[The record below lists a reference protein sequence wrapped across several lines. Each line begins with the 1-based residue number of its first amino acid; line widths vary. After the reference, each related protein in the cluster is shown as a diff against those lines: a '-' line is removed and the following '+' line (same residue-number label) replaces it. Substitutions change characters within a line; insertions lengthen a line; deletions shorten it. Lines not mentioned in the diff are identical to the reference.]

1 MTRTLPSALP
11 SRLRPLA
18 APRLTSCLVA
28 FAFIVMSAQASAQA
42 PSTEQQL
49 KALQEQVNLLKEKTA
64 LISAQAEL
72 DSARAQGQFARLAGI
87 KAGLDSVGPPP
98 GKEGK
103 LTITA
108 GTAGALLLK
117 LKTPMFNGLD
127 EAAANIA
134 QTIVA
139 QKERLGG
146 AVVIAADADIQVAL
160 QAAATQR
167 SLEQAAT
174 ALADSMDAIR
184 QSGINTAA
192 VLPAIAGAGLLL
204 NTLNDFSK
212 LFRTDRSM
220 EVFSADEEALQILQ
234 LLIENRLAG
243 EKGLLVRLGDVHPQ
257 FVLDTADETQKQ
269 LFALNGL
276 HSEAANMLAAVEK
289 LPEQEKPDAASVE
302 ALRGLAAHA
311 KELID
316 ALHPSHKPDAFWKY
330 VDGRHKDKRLK
341 NAQGKYLGRIVL
353 NAKAQTVQVI
363 ESRTFRSDTIYGT
376 ADVQVDYRIVDGN
389 GALLKS
395 ELWLL
400 TLDAQGAKEP
410 ARVWP
415 AQAAQAIASGTPTL
429 GANP

>member
-1 MTRTLPSALP
+1 VTRTLSSSMP
-11 SRLRPLA
+11 SRLQPPA
-18 APRLTSCLVA
+18 APRLTASFVA
-28 FAFIVMSAQASAQA
+28 FAFIVMSGQASAQA

-49 KALQEQVNLLKEKTA
+49 KELQEQVNLLKEKAA
-64 LISAQAEL
+64 LISAQSEL
-72 DSARAQGQFARLAGI
+72 DMARAQGQFARLAGI

-103 LTITA
+103 LTVTA

-117 LKTPMFNGLD
+117 LKKPMFDGLD
-127 EAAANIA
+127 QAAVNIA

-146 AVVIAADADIQVAL
+146 AVVIAADADFQAAL

-167 SLEQAAT
+167 SLEQAA
-174 ALADSMDAIR
+174 LGLSESMDAIR
-184 QSGINTAA
+184 QSGIGTAGF
-192 VLPAIAGAGLLL
+192 LPAIAGVGLVL

-220 EVFSADEEALQILQ
+220 EVFSADAEAQQILQ

-243 EKGLLVRLGDVHPQ
+243 EKGLLVKLDDMQPQ
-257 FVLDTADETQKQ
+257 VVLDTADESQKQ
-269 LFALNGL
+269 LLALKGL
-276 HSEAANMLAAVEK
+276 HTEATHMLAAVEK
-289 LPEQEKPDAASVE
+289 LPEQGKPDAASIE
-302 ALRGLAAHA
+302 ALKGAAAHA
-311 KELID
+311 RELID
-316 ALHPSHKPDAFWKY
+316 ALHPAHKPDAFWKY

-341 NAQGKYLGRIVL
+341 DAQGKYLGRIVL

-363 ESRTFRSDTIYGT
+363 ESRTFRSDKVYGT
-376 ADVQVDYRIVDGN
+376 ADVQVDYRIVDGS
-389 GALLKS
+389 GVLLKS

-400 TLDAQGAKEP
+400 TLDSQGAKEP

-415 AQAAQAIASGTPTL
+415 APAAKAIASGTPTL
-429 GANP
+429 GAVH